1 MKTAIKFVVMMGIAL
16 LAIVLAVILG
26 ETGAWYFAWLLG
38 TVVIV
43 LVSAAGGAML
53 DAQIASVG
61 RSENSDA
68 H

>member
-1 MKTAIKFVVMMGIAL
+1 MKTAIKFVVLMGIAL

-53 DAQIASVG
+53 DAQIAGVG
-61 RSENSDA
+61 RGEKPDA